1 MLIPDS
7 NVQNL
12 MLKEE
17 VLEAVRG
24 GKFHIYPVKTID
36 EGIEILTGAKAGA
49 KRSDGTFEE
58 GTINYKADRRLKAM
72 AERLR
77 EFPEFVVGERK
88 KSRRGQD

>member
-1 MLIPDS
+1 MIPES

-17 VLEAVRG
+17 IVEAVKG
-24 GKFHIYPVKTID
+24 GKFHVYSVKTID

-49 KRSDGTFEE
+49 KRSDGTFEDE
-58 GTINYKADRRLKAM
+58 TVNFRVDKRLKEM

-77 EFPEFVVGERK
+77 EFPPFFTGEGK
-88 KSRRGQD
+88 KSES